1 MDGDKSLLVIG
12 KKLKESGELVGNVVV
27 GTTMTNMGIEKA
39 FEKLGIDFIREDVGD
54 KYILRRL
61 LKDGGV
67 LGGEGSGHTLILGES
82 TTGDGVQ
89 TALVLAKIMKSKKA
103 KLSKLAKVDI
113 YPQIIQSIEVADKK
127 IIEKE
132 NIIKEVELQAASLE
146 GEGRVVLRA
155 SGTENKVRVMAEG
168 KNSAKILSIVKS
180 LTKSIE
186 DENKYI

>member
-1 MDGDKSLLVIG
+1 M
-12 KKLKESGELVGNVVV
+12 
-27 GTTMTNMGIEKA
+27 
-39 FEKLGIDFIREDVGD
+39 
-54 KYILRRL
+54 
-61 LKDGGV
+61 
-67 LGGEGSGHTLILGES
+67 
-82 TTGDGVQ
+82 Q

-186 DENKYI
+186 NENKYI

>member
-1 MDGDKSLLVIG
+1 M
-12 KKLKESGELVGNVVV
+12 
-27 GTTMTNMGIEKA
+27 
-39 FEKLGIDFIREDVGD
+39 
-54 KYILRRL
+54 
-61 LKDGGV
+61 
-67 LGGEGSGHTLILGES
+67 
-82 TTGDGVQ
+82 Q
-89 TALVLAKIMKSKKA
+89 TALVLAKIMKSEKA

-132 NIIKEVELQAASLE
+132 NIIKEVELQAASLD

-186 DENKYI
+186 NENKYI